1 MRDLRV
7 GSPNI
12 REDLEWS
19 PRSTESLGY
28 PSPVRTGGLSETPP
42 EGRRHVGAAPDGTT
56 NGATLEDPVT
66 TGVSGLTQ
74 SVHITDVVGRAG
86 VRGPA
91 MPPRA
96 ACCTPTMPG
105 NAAAYCAL
113 LLPRVGG
120 AAT

>member
-1 MRDLRV
+1 MVSPFNGEPRIPQLGADRGALGDALR
-7 GSPNI
+7 
-12 REDLEWS
+12 
-19 PRSTESLGY
+19 
-28 PSPVRTGGLSETPP
+28 

-56 NGATLEDPVT
+56 DGATLEDPVT

-74 SVHITDVVGRAG
+74 SVHATDVVGRAG

-105 NAAAYCAL
+105 NAAVCCVAPP
-113 LLPRVGG
+113 PRRG